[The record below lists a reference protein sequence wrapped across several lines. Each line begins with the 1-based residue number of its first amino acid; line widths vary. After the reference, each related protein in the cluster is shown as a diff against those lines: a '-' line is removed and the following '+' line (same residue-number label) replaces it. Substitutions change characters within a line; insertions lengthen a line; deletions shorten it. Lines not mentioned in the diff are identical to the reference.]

1 MNIFLDIWHL
11 WCQILQPKHAKTPR
25 QNSHK
30 DETRSSHLSQ
40 ENFLQPCGLHN
51 LETWKPKQSKTL
63 KLKSVSKH
71 ISYQSIFTSFH
82 AQLGTQLGTQKHTG
96 TPIPPGHVQWSSYWW
111 EEGCR
116 SQSIW
121 ETDQG
126 NARADATWFQLVQHP
141 GKITKNPDFLEV
153 TGIFVSQK
161 IQIFF
166 QNDARMKVKIL

>member
-96 TPIPPGHVQWSSYWW
+96 TQYPRARPVELLLMRRGLPKSKHLRNRSRQCSG
-111 EEGCR
+111 GCYLVSAGPTSR
-116 SQSIW
+116 KKSQKP
-121 ETDQG
+121 
-126 NARADATWFQLVQHP
+126 F
-141 GKITKNPDFLEV
+141 FLED
-153 TGIFVSQK
+153 TGIFVSPKNQK
-161 IQIFF
+161 NLENMQEW
-166 QNDARMKVKIL
+166 R